1 MKYSNAFSSQIK
13 LTIKVSAFSKKYSWG
28 FWCISRSS
36 LGSCI
41 WCCCGC
47 GRRCCYCVTG
57 DLFLLCQ
64 KKTFIPQKIHLYFLQ
79 QILRLISCS
88 PYAFFCKGLN
98 SSRLFD
104 LNFRPDPD
112 LTKNLWNCG
121 IRNQKSLKFSWKK
134 MRIGGVENLSLF
146 DSAI

>member
-88 PYAFFCKGLN
+88 PYASFRKGLKP
-98 SSRLFD
+98 SGLFD
-104 LNFRPDPD
+104 LNFRPKEYSSYIFITLFSFC
-112 LTKNLWNCG
+112 LTLNFSSITLLLQKISKKNL
-121 IRNQKSLKFSWKK
+121 QKL
-134 MRIGGVENLSLF
+134 N
-146 DSAI
+146 

>member
-1 MKYSNAFSSQIK
+1 MKNSNAFSCHIK
-13 LTIKVSAFSKKYSWG
+13 LTIEVSAFSKKYSWD

-64 KKTFIPQKIHLYFLQ
+64 KKLSDLKNSLYFSQ
-79 QILRLISCS
+79 RIWRSQVD
-88 PYAFFCKGLN
+88 
-98 SSRLFD
+98 SSIWTSEIRT
-104 LNFRPDPD
+104 DPD
-112 LTKNLWNCG
+112 RDMSKSMWNCG
-121 IRNQKSLKFSWKK
+121 IRNHKSCKLCGEHWFNIRIFLMSTLFFCLK
-134 MRIGGVENLSLF
+134 IE
-146 DSAI
+146 